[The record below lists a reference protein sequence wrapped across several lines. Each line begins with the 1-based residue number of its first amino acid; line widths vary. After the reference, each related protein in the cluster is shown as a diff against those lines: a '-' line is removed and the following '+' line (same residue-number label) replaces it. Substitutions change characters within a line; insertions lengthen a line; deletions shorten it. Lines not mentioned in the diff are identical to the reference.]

1 MAQSHVSHFLLGH
14 ETIAYKRFL
23 YIVQGLL
30 AMRWVETRKSMPPV
44 VFEQLAD
51 AIVTDE
57 GLRAEIETLL
67 NIQRSAGALEETGP
81 KTLFPGVL
89 SFIETTLAQTQPPAG
104 QAIDINEEVLD
115 DFYLK
120 WLGVPGLSHPGA

>member
-1 MAQSHVSHFLLGH
+1 MVSHFLLGH

-51 AIVTDE
+51 ALVTDE

-81 KTLFPGVL
+81 KTLFPGCAEL
-89 SFIETTLAQTQPPAG
+89 HRDDARTDAPPAD